1 MIRAALRC
9 EAGAAA
15 AETAIVM
22 VALSALLALLAGAG
36 GALISQSVLEESSR
50 TVAREIMR
58 GVPEPEA
65 MAAGHRV
72 SGGHAS
78 FTVERA
84 GDHVTVRA
92 TRDVRIGGRIV
103 GHTFTLTASATA
115 RIEPHLVGASPLRA
129 AASPGPVG
137 GAGP

>member
-15 AETAIVM
+15 AETAIVL

-36 GALISQSVLEESSR
+36 GALISQSTLEESSR

-72 SGGHAS
+72 SGSDTAFAVDHS
-78 FTVERA
+78 

-92 TRDVRIGGRIV
+92 TRKVRIGGALV

-115 RIEPHLVGASPLRA
+115 RLEPHLVGAPTLRTGA
-129 AASPGPVG
+129 PPGPG
-137 GAGP
+137 SGTEP